1 MISII
6 VPIYN
11 AEKYL
16 EDCIRSVLC
25 QDFEDWELILIDDG
39 STDDS
44 LLLANN
50 YARDTR
56 IRIIPKP
63 NEGVTFT
70 RWVGVAQASGEWV
83 MFLDA
88 DDMLAPGSLSLIAH
102 ELNEG
107 VDIVSFG
114 IQTISDATDVCIATY
129 IKKRLESIPDAVSNA
144 NKVLKGTLLSCV
156 TRGVYKRN
164 LVLLCKNI
172 FCNGLRIA
180 EDTMFNLNLVLNTN
194 PRITIIDSQLYCY
207 RINPES
213 VTRTISSSRFEA
225 VKDAIDY
232 LRRFEQNNRVLAKK
246 LESGI
251 AFRKLLLWSTFMF
264 NPNNNYYLDST
275 LRKEIRKSY
284 FKAYRSL
291 YPYLRV
297 YLFLDLFIGTK
308 ISQLI
313 IKHKS

>member
-172 FCNGLRIA
+172 FCNGLR
-180 EDTMFNLNLVLNTN
+180 
-194 PRITIIDSQLYCY
+194 
-207 RINPES
+207 
-213 VTRTISSSRFEA
+213 
-225 VKDAIDY
+225 
-232 LRRFEQNNRVLAKK
+232 
-246 LESGI
+246 
-251 AFRKLLLWSTFMF
+251 
-264 NPNNNYYLDST
+264 
-275 LRKEIRKSY
+275 
-284 FKAYRSL
+284 SL
-291 YPYLRV
+291 
-297 YLFLDLFIGTK
+297 
-308 ISQLI
+308 
-313 IKHKS
+313 

>member
-25 QDFEDWELILIDDG
+25 QNFEDWELILIDDG

-50 YARDTR
+50 YARDSR
-56 IRIIPKP
+56 IKIIPKP

-70 RWVGVAQASGEWV
+70 RWAGVARASGEWV

-102 ELNEG
+102 ELNED
-107 VDIVSFG
+107 VDIVTFG
-114 IQTISDATDVCIATY
+114 MQSISDAKEIREADSNSSHP
-129 IKKRLESIPDAVSNA
+129 ESSKDALLNA

-164 LVLLCKNI
+164 LVLPCKKI

-194 PRITIIDSQLYCY
+194 PRIKIIDSQLYCY

-232 LRRFEQNNRVLAKK
+232 LRRFEQNNRTLAKK

-291 YPYLRV
+291 YPYLKV
-297 YLFLDLFIGTK
+297 YIFLDLFIGTK

>member
-275 LRKEIRKSY
+275 LRKEI
-284 FKAYRSL
+284 
-291 YPYLRV
+291 
-297 YLFLDLFIGTK
+297 
-308 ISQLI
+308 
-313 IKHKS
+313 